1 MGEVERITK
10 TVDMSGEQVEI
21 VMTKM
26 MTPCTQEEFE
36 AMSLEEREHAKIQPA
51 LNQRTYS
58 PEEGIICMQDI
69 PVKMRD
75 GVTIVHSKDR
85 QSGRSWGFRPTP
97 CRTCPNSRARIRV
110 TGAATAMRWQM

>member
-26 MTPCTQEEFE
+26 MTPCTPEEFE

-51 LNQRTYS
+51 LNQGS
-58 PEEGIICMQDI
+58 
-69 PVKMRD
+69 
-75 GVTIVHSKDR
+75 SA
-85 QSGRSWGFRPTP
+85 
-97 CRTCPNSRARIRV
+97 CRISR
-110 TGAATAMRWQM
+110 

>member
-26 MTPCTQEEFE
+26 MTPCTREEFE

-75 GVTIVHSKDR
+75 GVTIYVDIYK
-85 QSGRSWGFRPTP
+85 P
-97 CRTCPNSRARIRV
+97 
-110 TGAATAMRWQM
+110 

>member
-51 LNQRTYS
+51 LNQRTNRATARRKGS
-58 PEEGIICMQDI
+58 S
-69 PVKMRD
+69 V
-75 GVTIVHSKDR
+75 
-85 QSGRSWGFRPTP
+85 
-97 CRTCPNSRARIRV
+97 CRTFR
-110 TGAATAMRWQM
+110 

>member
-75 GVTIVHSKDR
+75 GVTIYVDIYKPEAE
-85 QSGRSWGFRPTP
+85 GK
-97 CRTCPNSRARIRV
+97 
-110 TGAATAMRWQM
+110 